1 MRALITNDD
10 GIDSPGVKHLAGVAV
25 RAGLDVL
32 VAAPHTER
40 SGTSASLGAMREDG
54 RVLFQEA
61 PLDGLDGVP
70 AYAVEA
76 TPAFIAWAGVRGAFG
91 PEPDIVLSGINKGPN
106 AGRAVLHSG
115 TVGAAFTAN
124 AHGLTALAVSLTA
137 HEPRHWD
144 TAVAMAERSLAW
156 LLKVEHDEPTVLNLN
171 VPDLPLERLRG
182 LRAAPLAGFGAVQA
196 DIAEIGEGFLTVTY
210 SEVDATREP
219 HTDAGL
225 AGAGWATVS
234 TLRWPCEAPHHPAL
248 DALVDG

>member
-1 MRALITNDD
+1 VRALVTNDD
-10 GIDSPGVKHLAGVAV
+10 GIDSRGIAELAGVAV

-54 RVLFQEA
+54 KVLFEES
-61 PLDGLDGVP
+61 PLEGLDGVR
-70 AYAVEA
+70 ALAVEA

-91 PEPDIVLSGINKGPN
+91 FEPDIVLSGINKGPN
-106 AGRAVLHSG
+106 AGRAILHSG

-124 AHGLTALAVSLTA
+124 AHGLDALAVSQNAAEPQHWATA
-137 HEPRHWD
+137 
-144 TAVAMAERSLAW
+144 AAMAERTLAW
-156 LLKVEHDEPTVLNLN
+156 LLKSDHEEPTVVNLN
-171 VPDLPLERLRG
+171 VPDVPAEELRG
-182 LRAAPLAGFGAVQA
+182 LRAAPLASFGAVQA

-225 AGAGWATVS
+225 GSIGWATV
-234 TLRWPCEAPHHPAL
+234 TALQWPCESRHPSF
-248 DALVDG
+248 DDLVDE